1 MIIIVCIDDNN
12 GMMFHERRQS
22 QDKIL
27 RKHILEMTGPNR
39 LWMNEYSYRQ
49 FLDAD
54 PALLTI
60 DQNFLDKAETGDYC
74 FVENSDP
81 SPYSEQIEKIILFH
95 WNRSYPADLYFTLDI
110 SGWTLEETEEIAG
123 YSHEKITK
131 EIYTK

>member
-74 FVENSDP
+74 FVENSDL

>member
-49 FLDAD
+49 FLDTD
-54 PALLTI
+54 SSLLAI
-60 DQNFLDKAETGDYC
+60 DQNFLDKAEAGDYC
-74 FVENSDP
+74 FVENSDLC
-81 SPYSEQIEKIILFH
+81 PYSEQIEKIILFH